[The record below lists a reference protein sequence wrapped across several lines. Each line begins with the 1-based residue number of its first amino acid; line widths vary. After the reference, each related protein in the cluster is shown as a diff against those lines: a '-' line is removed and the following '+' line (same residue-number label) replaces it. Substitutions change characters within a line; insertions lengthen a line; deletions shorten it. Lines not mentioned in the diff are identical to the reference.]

1 MNHRGTETTEKVTE
15 VFPNLAQ
22 TALKKYEIS
31 NSSIRPLSKI
41 SVLLCAL
48 CVSVVN

>member
-1 MNHRGTETTEKVTE
+1 MNHRGTEITERIL
-15 VFPNLAQ
+15 NLAR
-22 TALKKYEIS
+22 TRLIS
-31 NSSIRPLSKI
+31 DDTLEDPERQLSKI

>member
-1 MNHRGTETTEKVTE
+1 MNRGGTETTENFTE
-15 VFPNLAQ
+15 VFLNLAQ
-22 TALKKYEIS
+22 TALKRYEIS
-31 NSSIRPLSKI
+31 KSTVRPLSRI